1 MFRKQ
6 HTLLKEQIVGSRTP
20 ATAITM
26 MKSSYIILLIFFH
39 KMEHALY
46 FLWVRF
52 KPGNF
57 LVLYQSNKIINPWM
71 EHYHNTNNGFHN
83 TNEDTLPLKTGLYQQ
98 HSHKVISTS
107 QSIHTKVTENL
118 SLYFCPFFLVCR
130 DFNLYLYLGGRPLPV
145 ILKL

>member
-26 MKSSYIILLIFFH
+26 MKSCYIILVIFFH
-39 KMEHALY
+39 KMEHTLY
-46 FLWVRF
+46 FLWPRF

-57 LVLYQSNKIINPWM
+57 LVLYQSNEIINPWM

-83 TNEDTLPLKTGLYQQ
+83 TNDDTLPLKTRSLLA
-98 HSHKVISTS
+98 T
-107 QSIHTKVTENL
+107 QS
-118 SLYFCPFFLVCR
+118 
-130 DFNLYLYLGGRPLPV
+130 
-145 ILKL
+145 